1 MEIVKVLQLM
11 LQILLFVMRE
21 FVCSS
26 ASVVDHHLVGCLELD
41 REALLDFKSGLEDPN
56 NRLISWKGNNCC
68 QWWGISCD
76 NRTGAVIAIDF
87 QDYGW
92 SGNIRPSL
100 MKLKSL
106 RHLDLSFGSFDDIP
120 IPEFVGSLKNLQY
133 LKISGAFSGLIPL
146 SIGNLSSLQYLGF
159 GYSSGLAVHNLEW
172 VTGLVSL
179 KHLEFYGVN
188 LSMVG
193 LDWIRILSR
202 LPSLTELHMS
212 SCSLS
217 GPLPSHTFLNFT
229 SLAVIDLRANS
240 FHSKIPDSLV
250 NVSSLVDLD
259 MSYCWL
265 YGRIPL
271 GLAELPSL
279 KFLSLS
285 GNDNLTA
292 SCSQFF
298 RGKWEKIQVLSL
310 SENKLHGKLPSSI
323 GNMTFLSD
331 FDLSFNHV
339 EGGIPSSIGK
349 LCNLT
354 SFDMSFNN
362 LDGTLP
368 ELLEGTQNCL
378 SSLKVLDLSNNRL
391 VGRLPEWLGQLK
403 SIVTLSLEKNSIYGP
418 IPARLGSLQ
427 TLVHL
432 QLRLN
437 NLNGTLP
444 NSLGQLSE
452 LSTFRIS
459 SNHLTG
465 LITDTHF
472 QKLVNLTNLDLSFN
486 SFTLNFSSNWNPP
499 FQLEYL
505 QMGSCHLG
513 TSFPSWLKSQKNL
526 QSLDFS
532 NASISGSIPP
542 WFWNISNQISSLN
555 FSSNNLEGHLPS
567 LLYIGDNS
575 DVDFSSNLFEGPLP
589 SMWNSIDL
597 LDLSNNKFFGPIPEG
612 MMNSDLTYL
621 FLSGNRING
630 EIPDS
635 VIDYD
640 LSWFRVIDLSNN
652 GLTGS
657 LPSGIGNCTYLRV
670 LDLKKNNLSG
680 KIPESLGQL
689 EFLEILHLGDNKLS
703 GEIPHTF
710 RNLSSVET
718 MDLENNRLTGK
729 IPQWIG
735 EGFESLRILNLRT
748 NSFFGELPSSLS
760 NLSSLQVLDL
770 TGNQLSGSIPASF
783 GDFKAMTQ
791 VQSQIKNYDA
801 DLGLSGRYYKDTLV
815 VRMKGQV
822 LTFTKTLSLVV
833 SMDLSGNNLRG
844 QLPVEITKLLGL
856 VVLNLSRNHISGP
869 IPESISKLKQLSSLD
884 LSSNK
889 LSGPIPQSLSEL
901 SFLGH
906 LNLSNNNFSGMIP
919 YTGHTTTFEEPSF
932 AGNPGLC
939 GPPLDVKCPGGDN
952 DFKNVTSSDD
962 VSSESFI
969 DNWFYLSV
977 GLGFA
982 AGLLVPFL
990 IMAIRKSW
998 SDAYFGIVDKVEERI
1013 SFFVYKIA
1021 IYNRSRGDTR
1031 RSRR

>member
-26 ASVVDHHLVGCLELD
+26 AGVVDHHLVGCLELD
-41 REALLDFKSGLEDPN
+41 REALLDFKSGLEDPD

-76 NRTGAVIAIDF
+76 NRTGAVIAIDL
-87 QDYGW
+87 QDDGW
-92 SGNIRPSL
+92 NLHGNIRPSL

-106 RHLDLSFGSFDDIP
+106 RHLDLSFGSVDGVP

-179 KHLEFYGVN
+179 KHLEFQGVD

-202 LPSLTELHMS
+202 LPSLTDLRIS
-212 SCSLS
+212 SYCLS

-229 SLAVIDLRANS
+229 SLAMLDLSGNL

-259 MSYCWL
+259 MSDCSL

-279 KFLSLS
+279 KFLSFYR
-285 GNDNLTA
+285 NDNLTA

-298 RGKWEKIQVLSL
+298 RGKWEKIQVLIL
-310 SENKLHGKLPSSI
+310 SQNKLHGKLPSSI

-331 FDLSFNHV
+331 LDLSSNHV

-354 SFDMSFNN
+354 SFHMSSNN

-403 SIVTLSLEKNSIYGP
+403 SIVTLSLENNSIYGP
-418 IPARLGSLQ
+418 IPAQLWSLQ
-427 TLVHL
+427 TLVDL
-432 QLRLN
+432 KLRLN

-452 LSTFRIS
+452 LSTFDIS

-472 QKLVNLTNLDLSFN
+472 QKLVNLTYLDLSFN
-486 SFTLNFSSNWNPP
+486 SFKLNFSSNWNPP
-499 FQLEYL
+499 FQLVYL
-505 QMGSCHLG
+505 RMGSCHFG
-513 TSFPSWLKSQKNL
+513 TSLPSWLKSQESL
-526 QSLDFS
+526 LSLDFS

-542 WFWNISNQISSLN
+542 WFWNISNGIESLN
-555 FSSNNLEGHLPS
+555 FSSNNLEGQLPS
-567 LLYIGDNS
+567 ILDIGDES

-589 SMWNSIDL
+589 SITSTFV
-597 LDLSNNKFFGPIPEG
+597 LDLSNNKFSGPFPEYLG
-612 MMNSDLTYL
+612 ELSYL

-635 VIDYD
+635 VFDYS
-640 LSWFRVIDLSNN
+640 LTIFQVIDLSNN

-657 LPSGIGNCTYLRV
+657 IPPNIGNCNFLRV

-689 EFLEILHLGDNKLS
+689 EVLEILHLGDNRLS

-710 RNLSSVET
+710 RNLFGIET
-718 MDLENNRLTGK
+718 MDLGNNRLTGK

-735 EGFESLRILNLRT
+735 EGYESLRILNLRT

-783 GDFKAMTQ
+783 GDFKAMTK

-801 DLGLSGRYYKDTLV
+801 DLGLRGRYYKDMLV
-815 VRMKGQV
+815 VSMKGQV

-833 SMDLSGNNLRG
+833 SMDLSGNNLSG

-856 VVLNLSRNHISGP
+856 VVLNFSRNHISGP
-869 IPESISKLKQLSSLD
+869 IPESISKLKQLQSLD

-901 SFLGH
+901 SFLGL
-906 LNLSNNNFSGMIP
+906 LNLSNNNFSGMVP
-919 YTGHTTTFEEPSF
+919 YTGHTTTFEAPSF

-952 DFKNVTSSDD
+952 GSKNVTSSDD

-1021 IYNRSRGDTR
+1021 IYNRSRGGTR
-1031 RSRR
+1031 RRRR

>member
-1 MEIVKVLQLM
+1 MEIVKVLLLM
-11 LQILLFVMRE
+11 LQILFMMRE

-26 ASVVDHHLVGCLELD
+26 TGVVDHHLVGCLELD
-41 REALLDFKSGLEDPN
+41 REALLDFKSGLEDPDN
-56 NRLISWKGNNCC
+56 HLISWKGNNCC
-68 QWWGISCD
+68 QWRGISCD
-76 NRTGAVIAIDF
+76 NKTGAVIAIDLH
-87 QDYGW
+87 DYDSIYGW
-92 SGNIRPSL
+92 NLHGNIRPSL

-106 RHLDLSFGSFDDIP
+106 RHLDLSFVPPDDIP

-146 SIGNLSSLQYLGF
+146 SIGNLSSLQYLGLGF
-159 GYSSGLAVHNLEW
+159 GYSSGSAVHNLEW

-193 LDWIRILSR
+193 LDQIRILSR

-229 SLAVIDLRANS
+229 SLAMLDLS
-240 FHSKIPDSLV
+240 FNEFDSKIPDSLV
-250 NVSSLVDLD
+250 NLSSLVDLD
-259 MSYCWL
+259 MSGSWL

-310 SENKLHGKLPSSI
+310 SNNKLHGKLPSSI

-331 FDLSFNHV
+331 LDLSSNHV

-378 SSLKVLDLSNNRL
+378 SSLKFLDLSNNRL

-403 SIVTLSLEKNSIYGP
+403 SIVTLSLEYNSIYGP
-418 IPARLGSLQ
+418 IPAQLGSLQ
-427 TLVHL
+427 TLVYL
-432 QLRLN
+432 KLRLN

-452 LSTFRIS
+452 LSTLDIS

-465 LITDTHF
+465 LITDSHF
-472 QKLVNLTNLDLSFN
+472 QKLVNLNDLDLSFN
-486 SFTLNFSSNWNPP
+486 SFKLNFSSNWNPP
-499 FQLEYL
+499 FQLVYL

-542 WFWNISNQISSLN
+542 WFWNISNGIESLN
-555 FSSNNLEGHLPS
+555 FSSNSLEGQLPS
-567 LLYIGDNS
+567 RLLIADKS
-575 DVDFSSNLFEGPLP
+575 FVDFSSNLFEGPLP
-589 SMWNSIDL
+589 SMMIGINL
-597 LDLSNNKFFGPIPEG
+597 LALSNNKFFGPIPEG
-612 MMNSDLTYL
+612 MLQSDLWYL

-635 VIDYD
+635 FFVDYPSFD
-640 LSWFRVIDLSNN
+640 VIDLSNN
-652 GLTGS
+652 NLTGS
-657 LPSGIGNCTYLRV
+657 LPSSIANCTDLKV
-670 LDLKKNNLSG
+670 LDLKKNNFSG

-710 RNLSSVET
+710 RNLSRIET
-718 MDLENNRLTGK
+718 MDLGNNRLTGK

-735 EGFESLRILNLRT
+735 EGFESLRILNLRS

-770 TGNQLSGSIPASF
+770 TGNHLSGSIPASF

-791 VQSQIKNYDA
+791 VQSQIQNYDA
-801 DLGLSGRYYKDTLV
+801 LWGQGRRYYKDTLV
-815 VRMKGQV
+815 VSMKGQV
-822 LTFTKTLSLVV
+822 LTFTKTLSCGV
-833 SMDLSGNNLRG
+833 
-844 QLPVEITKLLGL
+844 LPVEITKLLGL
-856 VVLNLSRNHISGP
+856 VVLNFSRNHISGP

-906 LNLSNNNFSGMIP
+906 LNLSNNNFSSMVP
-919 YTGHTTTFEEPSF
+919 YTGHTTTFEAPSF

-952 DFKNVTSSDD
+952 DSTKVTSSDD
-962 VSSESFI
+962 VSSETFI
-969 DNWFYLSV
+969 DNWFYLCV

-1021 IYNRSRGDTR
+1021 IYNRSRGGTR